1 MPKNAQGGYDK
12 QNQPNWSDP
21 AEVEQ
26 YKFWLSNQQG
36 SGAPQ
41 SYSDLGKNPVHAFG
55 QKYGVNIDSNLSRTM
70 NNYYTGRALGEEEFV
85 KDPEM
90 QRLKGIREEYAKGY
104 SGEETGNI
112 RQTARGEIA
121 GSQQAAQ
128 RQMASKMA
136 RGGVGGARGAAM
148 AGAQAQQG
156 AKTVADAERKMALD
170 SANMKRQGAADLQD
184 FVFRQK
190 MAKMGTSAGF
200 MSMGSSDFAAQQARA
215 ANQGGGKK

>member
-1 MPKNAQGGYDK
+1 MGINIASSGQGPLAPNGAAQKKKQDEAAVAAYQGQQNDLAKQWQNVQSGGYGITPDIIR
-12 QNQPNWSDP
+12 Q
-21 AEVEQ
+21 
-26 YKFWLSNQQG
+26 LG
-36 SGAPQ
+36 SYNVGA
-41 SYSDLGKNPVHAFG
+41 SVG
-55 QKYGVNIDSNLSRTM
+55 QKEFIDN
-70 NNYYTGRALGEEEFV
+70 
-85 KDPEM
+85 PEM

-128 RQMASKMA
+128 RQLASKMA

-184 FVFRQK
+184 FIFRQK
-190 MAKMGTSAGF
+190 MGKMGTAAGF
-200 MSMGSSDFAAQQARA
+200 MSTGSADFAAQQSQA
-215 ANQGGGKK
+215 ANRGGGKK